1 MNGNVRN
8 RNLVSGDAELD
19 VSSQGRVNGNLV
31 LSYNAMFAWSQICM
45 RAGSRSGT
53 AGLLACALC
62 RMTGN
67 FAADGGRTRSWEA
80 HECKYEW

>member
-31 LSYNAMFAWSQICM
+31 LSYNAMFA
-45 RAGSRSGT
+45 R
-53 AGLLACALC
+53 
-62 RMTGN
+62 
-67 FAADGGRTRSWEA
+67 
-80 HECKYEW
+80 